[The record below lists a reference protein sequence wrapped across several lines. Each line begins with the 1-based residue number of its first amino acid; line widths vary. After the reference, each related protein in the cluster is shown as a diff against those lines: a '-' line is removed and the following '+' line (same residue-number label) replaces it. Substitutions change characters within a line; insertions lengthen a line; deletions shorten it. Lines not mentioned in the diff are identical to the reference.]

1 MKYLIRIILII
12 TITGLSACT
21 SKQETVIDRKIK
33 ITEPDLK
40 QASAL
45 NVQLALGYIEREQLS
60 VAQEKLDKAIEQD
73 PDNIDAYTSL
83 AYLKRKVNEFE
94 KAEDYYLEA
103 LDINSKDPN
112 VHNNY
117 GGLLCQMGRY
127 DEALEEIKLAY
138 ENPFYE
144 TPYLAYANAGTC
156 LLDKGDYQQAE
167 KMLRKVLRDQPNY
180 ASALLSMAEIGIKTE
195 RYLMARAYIQR
206 YHAIARPSAESLWL
220 QIQSEKALGAQ
231 DHYLKYARKLLKD
244 FPDSDEAGMLEE
256 MARNE
261 RIRE

>member
-12 TITGLSACT
+12 TITGLSACS
-21 SKQETVIDRKIK
+21 SKQEIVIEKK
-33 ITEPDLK
+33 VQEPDLI

-45 NVQLALGYIEREQLS
+45 NVQLAIGYIDRGQLG

-73 PDNIDAYTSL
+73 PDNVDAYTSM
-83 AYLKRKVNEFE
+83 AYLKRKVNELDE
-94 KAEDYYLEA
+94 AEEYYLEA
-103 LDINSKDPN
+103 LDIRSTNPN
-112 VHNNY
+112 IHNNY

-127 DEALEEIKLAY
+127 DDALEEIKLAY
-138 ENPFYE
+138 EDPFYE

-156 LLDKGDYQQAE
+156 LLDKGDYKEAE
-167 KMLRKVLRDQPNY
+167 TMLRKALRDQPNY
-180 ASALLSMAEIGIKTE
+180 AGALISMAEIGVKTE
-195 RYLMARAYIQR
+195 KYLMARAYIQR

-220 QIQSEKALGAQ
+220 QVQSEKALGAQ
-231 DHYLKYARKLLKD
+231 DHYIKYARKLLKD
-244 FPDSDEAGMLEE
+244 FPDSDEAGKLEE